1 MHTSSNFSDQ
11 TNSLL
16 QVAVDFVAQRCE
28 VNSVGEEIHL
38 HVILTQDEMNRL
50 ALFGAMVDELEDP
63 DSYE

>member
-1 MHTSSNFSDQ
+1 MHTSNNFSDQ

-28 VNSVGEEIHL
+28 AYSVGEKIHL
-38 HVILTQDEMNRL
+38 HVILTQDEMDRL

-63 DSYE
+63 GSYE